1 MGDDLPGYTQPCS
14 HRKAAKILS
23 FHFNNKPDN
32 IAADGVEK
40 IQEFT
45 QKIALLKKQLAWGK
59 LRSAALD
66 TMINIPEKQADISF
80 RKKSGTQQSG

>member
-1 MGDDLPGYTQPCS
+1 MGDDSPGYTQPCT

-40 IQEFT
+40 MQELT
-45 QKIALLKKQLAWGK
+45 QKIALL
-59 LRSAALD
+59 D
-66 TMINIPEKQADISF
+66 
-80 RKKSGTQQSG
+80 